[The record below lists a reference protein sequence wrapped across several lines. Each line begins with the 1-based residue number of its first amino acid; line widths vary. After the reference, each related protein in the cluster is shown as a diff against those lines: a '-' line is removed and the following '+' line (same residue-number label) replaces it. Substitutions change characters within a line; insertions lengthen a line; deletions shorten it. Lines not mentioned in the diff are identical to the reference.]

1 MNVKRVSALGG
12 THGKNGWVFKL
23 KSILLAVV
31 VTVTLMGFSREL
43 LAQPNEITVFAAS
56 SLTDAFTEIGQAF
69 TARKGARVRFQF
81 AGSQILKTQLENGAP
96 ADVFASA
103 SALQYDPLV
112 KSGLLETGVVF
123 ARNRLVVI
131 APKRGAGLVKTIRD
145 LGKPGVKLVIADRNV
160 PVGALTKA
168 FLEAASKV
176 GGYGADFADR
186 VQNNVVSEESNVR
199 QVALKVSLGE
209 ADAGVVYTTDVTPN
223 LASSVIQIAIP
234 PRLNQIG
241 AYPIGVRQ
249 GTANLETARS
259 FVAFVRSS
267 DGQRILA
274 RWGFLPPSGT
284 L

>member
-1 MNVKRVSALGG
+1 MTFKPVARVVALVGVLVLG
-12 THGKNGWVFKL
+12 
-23 KSILLAVV
+23 LAR
-31 VTVTLMGFSREL
+31 VT
-43 LAQPNEITVFAAS
+43 LAQPNEITVYAAS

-69 TARKGARVRFQF
+69 TARTGKRVRFQF

-103 SALQYDPLV
+103 NAAQYDPLV
-112 KSGLLETGVVF
+112 KAGLLEAGAVF

-131 APKRGAGLVKTIRD
+131 APKRGLGNVKTIRD
-145 LGKPGVKLVIADRNV
+145 LGKPGLKLVIADRSV
-160 PVGALTKA
+160 PVGALTRT
-168 FLEAASKV
+168 FLETASKAA
-176 GGYGADFADR
+176 GYGADFSDR
-186 VQNNVVSEESNVR
+186 VLKNVVSEESNVR

-223 LASSVIQIAIP
+223 LAGSVIQLAIP

-249 GTANLETARS
+249 GGPNLEGARS
-259 FVAFVRSS
+259 FVAFVRSG

-274 RWGFLPPSGT
+274 KWGFLPPNGA

>member
-1 MNVKRVSALGG
+1 MGTRTKNNRMILKPMALVFALSSVLLLGVSRG
-12 THGKNGWVFKL
+12 TF
-23 KSILLAVV
+23 
-31 VTVTLMGFSREL
+31 
-43 LAQPNEITVFAAS
+43 AQSNEITVYAAS
-56 SLTDAFTEIGQAF
+56 SLTDAFTEVGQTF
-69 TARKGARVRFQF
+69 TARTGTRVKFQF

-103 SALQYDPLV
+103 NAAQYDPLV
-112 KSGLLETGVVF
+112 KAGLLEAGAVF

-131 APKRGAGLVKTIRD
+131 APRRGPGNVKTIRD
-145 LGKPGVKLVIADRNV
+145 LGNPGVKLVIADRSV
-160 PVGALTKA
+160 PVGALTRT
-168 FLEAASKV
+168 FLETASKV

-186 VQNNVVSEESNVR
+186 VLKNVVSEESNVR

-223 LASSVIQIAIP
+223 LADSVIQLAIP

-241 AYPIGVRQ
+241 SYPIGVRQ
-249 GTANLETARS
+249 GGPNLEGARA
-259 FVAFVRSS
+259 FVAFVRSV

-274 RWGFLPPSGT
+274 KWGFLPPSGA